1 MLLKYHRFLFLTCC
15 ISLLFIVSGCSSNNL
30 QGSTDITLKTERFG
44 HAAVNDGRLIYVI
57 AGSNSS
63 GFLSDIE
70 VFDPKTGVIEV
81 LDNKVIPRRYFS
93 AVFDGKQSIYIIGGI
108 SLVDKKAAYEKRVEV
123 FDTVTRTV
131 RLVSNLPAPTR
142 INTAVMVEKD
152 ILVFGGAHPAKGKLV
167 ASDLVAKYNVESN
180 SWQRLE
186 NMPSRKT
193 TRAVAKSNKVYLA
206 GGFNR
211 KQALNEFQRFDPN
224 SGSWQK
230 MPPLPKK
237 VSAHSAVIAN
247 EKLHLF
253 GDYKELDS
261 VLTYDFSSRKWTE
274 ANIDYL
280 KSRHNAATALD
291 GIVYVI
297 GGTQGT
303 SGPVLNYIQS
313 FKL

>member
-1 MLLKYHRFLFLTCC
+1 MLIESIRTQLSRSLILTLFFIVGCASTSNKEATD
-15 ISLLFIVSGCSSNNL
+15 ISL
-30 QGSTDITLKTERFG
+30 KTKRFG
-44 HAAVNDGRLIYVI
+44 HAAVNDGRLIYII

-70 VFDPKTGVIEV
+70 VFNPKTGAIEV
-81 LDNKVIPRRYFS
+81 LENKVIPRRYFS
-93 AVFDGKQSIYIIGGI
+93 AVFDGKQSIYIIGGV
-108 SLVDKKAAYEKRVEV
+108 SLIDNKVAYEKRVEV
-123 FDTVTRTV
+123 FNTVTKTV
-131 RLVSNLPAPTR
+131 SLASNLPAPTR
-142 INTAVMVEKD
+142 INTAVMVEQD
-152 ILVFGGAHPAKGKLV
+152 IWVFGGAHPANGKLI
-167 ASDLVAKYNVESN
+167 ASNLVAKYNVDSN
-180 SWQRLE
+180 SWRRLD

-193 TRAVAKSNKVYLA
+193 TRAIVKDNKVYLA
-206 GGFNR
+206 GGYNR
-211 KQALNEFQRFDPN
+211 KHSLNEFQRFDPK
-224 SGSWQK
+224 SGNWQP

-253 GDYKELDS
+253 GDYNELDL
-261 VLTYDFSSRKWTE
+261 VLTYDFSSRKWSE
-274 ANIDYL
+274 ANIPYI

-303 SGPVLNYIQS
+303 SGPALNYIQS